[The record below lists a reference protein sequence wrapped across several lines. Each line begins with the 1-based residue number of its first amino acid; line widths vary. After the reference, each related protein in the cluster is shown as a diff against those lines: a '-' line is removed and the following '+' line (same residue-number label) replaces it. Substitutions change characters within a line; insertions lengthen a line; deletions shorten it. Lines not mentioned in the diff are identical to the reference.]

1 MRRLVLP
8 LLFVLLGA
16 LGLRAQEAAPAQLS
30 AREVR
35 DAVRTVVNAQLDALQ
50 QNRVEDAY
58 AFAARG
64 IRRQFPAP
72 VFAAMIRRGYPALV
86 AHARRDLGVVRDDR
100 AGRAFVDVTVFDA
113 KGRAARF
120 RYQLVLERDAW
131 RVEGVLPLRPAP
143 RGDT

>member
-16 LGLRAQEAAPAQLS
+16 LGLRAQEAEPARLS
-30 AREVR
+30 PREIR
-35 DAVRTVVNAQLDALQ
+35 EAVRAVVSGQLDALQ
-50 QNRVEDAY
+50 AGRFDEAY
-58 AFAARG
+58 AYAARG

-72 VFAAMIRRGYPALV
+72 VFAEMLRRGYPALIG
-86 AHARRDLGVVRDDR
+86 HSRRDLGLVRDDR
-100 AGRAFVDVTVFDA
+100 AGRAYVDVTVFDT
-113 KGRAARF
+113 KDRAVRF